1 MHMKCPRS
9 ETNSDRLMYILVSRY
24 HFFQVFYFID
34 YLTAF
39 MIWMTQFTINFCC
52 CQIAKI
58 PVCVE
63 VVFLYF
69 KLQSGIH

>member
-9 ETNSDRLMYILVSRY
+9 ETNSDRLMYILCIRY

-39 MIWMTQFTINFCC
+39 MIWMTNLLLIS
-52 CQIAKI
+52 
-58 PVCVE
+58 
-63 VVFLYF
+63 VVARLQKFLYVP
-69 KLQSGIH
+69 K